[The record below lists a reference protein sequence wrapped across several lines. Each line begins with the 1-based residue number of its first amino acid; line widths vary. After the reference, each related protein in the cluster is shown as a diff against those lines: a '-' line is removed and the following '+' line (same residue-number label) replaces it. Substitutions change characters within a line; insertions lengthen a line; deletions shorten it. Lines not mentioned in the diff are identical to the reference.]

1 MGPIWLPARS
11 PMNDDSHALAN
22 FSGLVRLFPLPN
34 VVLFPHV
41 VQPLHVFE
49 PRYRQLTADVL
60 ADDQL
65 LALVLLRPG
74 WEDDYEGRPPL
85 YPVACL
91 GRIIAHKRLADGRY
105 IVLLRGLSRIRLGDE
120 IDGEKLY
127 RTVRAELMS
136 DVPSLSLDEARQIRG
151 RLSELV
157 MARFSGPDDEKKHL
171 QEMLEGE
178 VAIGPLCDHLC
189 YRFPLPLESK
199 QQFLEEIDVGIRARR
214 LLEMLEGLTETLTAD
229 PRKFPPDF
237 SVN

>member
-1 MGPIWLPARS
+1 
-11 PMNDDSHALAN
+11 MNDDHHALAH
-22 FSGLVRLFPLPN
+22 FSGVARLFPLPN

-49 PRYRQLTADVL
+49 PRYRELTADVL

-65 LALVLLRPG
+65 LAMALLRPG
-74 WEDDYEGRPPL
+74 WEEDYEGRPAL

-91 GRIIAHKRLADGRY
+91 GRIIAHKQLADGRY
-105 IVLLRGLSRIRLGDE
+105 IILLRGLSRIRLGEEVLGDN
-120 IDGEKLY
+120 LY
-127 RTVRAELMS
+127 RSARAELLA
-136 DVPSLSLDEARQIRG
+136 DVTSLSLDEARQVRE

-157 MARFSGPDDEKKHL
+157 LARFSGPDEEKTQL
-171 QEMLEGE
+171 REMLEGD

-199 QQFLEEIDVGIRARR
+199 QQFLEEIDVGVRARR
-214 LLEMLEGLTETLTAD
+214 LLETLEGLTESLTSE
-229 PRKFPPDF
+229 RKFPPDF